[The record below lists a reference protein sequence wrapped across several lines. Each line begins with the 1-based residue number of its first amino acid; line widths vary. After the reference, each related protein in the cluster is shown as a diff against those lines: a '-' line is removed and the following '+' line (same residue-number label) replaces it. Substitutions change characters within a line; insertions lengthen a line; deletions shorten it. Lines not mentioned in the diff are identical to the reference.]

1 MFARI
6 KRFLELEA
14 AGGIVLAA
22 AALLAM
28 IVANSP
34 LKSFYDAFIHA
45 PVVVQVGA
53 FEIAKDAHHWINDGL
68 MAIFFFLV
76 GLELKREA
84 LVGELSDIKQIMMP
98 ALAAVG
104 GMVVP
109 ALIYAA
115 FNYDNPEQLAGWAI
129 PAATDIAFAL
139 GVLSLLGN
147 RVPNALKVFLVSIA
161 IFDDLGAIVIIA
173 LFYTSDLSLFSLAVA
188 AVCFPFLFVL
198 NRMNVVRLTPYLLIG
213 LVMWAALLK
222 SGVHATLAGVLLA
235 FFIPLRNKN
244 DPEHSPLEELE
255 HDLHNTVAFGVLPL
269 FAFANAGISLAGTS
283 IDTLL
288 HPVPLGIAAGL
299 FIGKQIGVMA
309 AVFFC
314 LKLGLAGLPKGTTV
328 KQLYGV
334 SMLCGI
340 GFTMS
345 LFISG
350 LAFGG
355 IPDGFDPRLGIIL
368 GSIISGVIGYVILRG
383 NIPNADHPVL
393 AKDSGE
399 GFIPAADGSK

>member
-6 KRFLELEA
+6 KKFLELEA
-14 AGGIVLAA
+14 AGGIILAL
-22 AALLAM
+22 AALLA
-28 IVANSP
+28 ILVANSP
-34 LKSFYDAFIHA
+34 LHDWYHDFIHA
-45 PVVVQVGA
+45 PVVLQIGH
-53 FEIAKDAHHWINDGL
+53 FQIAKDAHHWINDGL

-76 GLELKREA
+76 GLELKREV
-84 LVGELSDIKQIMMP
+84 LIGELSDIKQILMP

-104 GMVVP
+104 GMAAP
-109 ALIYAA
+109 AIIYTLL
-115 FNYDNPEQLAGWAI
+115 NMSHPERMTGWAI

-161 IFDDLGAIVIIA
+161 IFDDLGAIIIIA
-173 LFYTSDLSLFSLAVA
+173 LFYTHDLSLTSLAIA
-188 AVCFPFLFVL
+188 GACLPFLFLL
-198 NRMNVVRLTPYLLIG
+198 NKMNVVRLTPYLMIG

-235 FFIPLRNKN
+235 FFIPLKNKS

-255 HDLHNTVAFGVLPL
+255 HDLHGTVAFGILPL

-283 IDTLL
+283 LETLL
-288 HPVPLGIAAGL
+288 HSVPLGIAAGL
-299 FIGKQIGVMA
+299 FLGKQIGVML
-309 AVFFC
+309 AVLIC
-314 LKLGLAGLPKGTTV
+314 LKLGLAQLPKGTNIT
-328 KQLYGV
+328 QIYGV
-334 SMLCGI
+334 SLLCGI

-355 IPDGFDPRLGIIL
+355 IPETFDPRLGIIL
-368 GSIISGVIGYVILRG
+368 GSIISGLAGYLILRKS
-383 NIPNADHPVL
+383 IPNATNPVL
-393 AKDSGE
+393 ASD
-399 GFIPAADGSK
+399 DGKGYLHQ